1 MKKTP
6 LYENHIRL
14 GGKIIEFGQWLLP
27 VQYTGILEEHEQ
39 VRKAAG
45 LFDVSH
51 MGEILIAGPDA
62 TAFIQK
68 LITNDIESAK
78 DGQIVYS
85 PMCYPTGGTVDDL
98 LVYKFSREMYLL
110 IVNANNINKDFEWI
124 LENVEGRAE
133 VKNVSDDYAQL
144 AIQGPKAQEILQKI
158 TSCPLSEIKFFRF
171 TESVLLNEIKAII
184 SRTGYT
190 GEDGF
195 EIYTAPENAALLW
208 DKLLEAGASDGLV
221 PAGLGARDTLRLEA
235 ALPLY
240 GNEINSDITPLEAGL
255 GKFVKLKK
263 EGFIGREAL
272 LNQYQSGVKRKLAG
286 FEMLE
291 KGIPRSRYSIQ
302 KNGEVIGYVTSG
314 SFSPSLKKSIGLAL
328 IESAYAEEGTG
339 LDIVIRGK
347 PVRAVCVPVPFRFKK
362 YQK

>member
-1 MKKTP
+1 LKKTP
-6 LYENHIRL
+6 LYESHIKL
-14 GGKIIEFGQWLLP
+14 GGRIIEFGQWLLP
-27 VQYTGILEEHEQ
+27 VQYTGIIEEHEQ

-51 MGEILIAGPDA
+51 MGEILVTGPDA
-62 TAFIQK
+62 ASFIQK
-68 LITNDIESAK
+68 LVTNDIESAK

-85 PMCYPTGGTVDDL
+85 PMCYPSGGIVDDL

-110 IVNANNINKDFEWI
+110 IVNANNTKKDYEWM
-124 LENVEGRAE
+124 LENTEGSVG

-158 TSCPLSEIKFFRF
+158 TSFPLSEIKFFRF
-171 TESVLLNEIKAII
+171 TEGVLPDGISAII
-184 SRTGYT
+184 SRSGYT

-195 EIYTAPENAALLW
+195 EVYTSPENAVSLW
-208 DKLLEAGASDGLV
+208 DKLLEAGAGDGLV

-240 GNEINSDITPLEAGL
+240 GSEIDSDITPLEAGL
-255 GKFVKLKK
+255 ERFVKLGK
-263 EGFIGREAL
+263 EGFIGRDAL
-272 LNQYQSGVKRKLAG
+272 LNQHQSGVKRKLAG

-291 KGIPRSRYSIQ
+291 KGIPRSRYPVQ
-302 KNGEVIGYVTSG
+302 KDGKIIGHVTSG

-328 IESAYAEEGTG
+328 IESAYAEEGAG
-339 LDIVIRGK
+339 LEIVIRGR
-347 PVRAVCVPVPFRFKK
+347 PVRAVCVPVPFCFKK

>member
-6 LYENHIRL
+6 LYESHIKL
-14 GGKIIEFGQWLLP
+14 GGRIIEFGQWLLP
-27 VQYTGILEEHEQ
+27 VQYTGIIEEHEQ

-51 MGEILIAGPDA
+51 MGEILVTGPDA
-62 TAFIQK
+62 AAYIQK

-85 PMCYPTGGTVDDL
+85 PMCYPAGGTVDDL
-98 LVYKFSREMYLL
+98 LVYKFSGEMYLL
-110 IVNANNINKDFEWI
+110 IVNANNTNKDFEWM
-124 LENVEGRAE
+124 LENLEGR
-133 VKNVSDDYAQL
+133 VDIKNVSDDYAQL

-158 TSCPLSEIKFFRF
+158 TSCPLRELKFFRF
-171 TESVLLNEIKAII
+171 TESVLLDGIKAII

-195 EIYTAPENAALLW
+195 EVYISPENAVSLW
-208 DKLLEAGASDGLV
+208 DKLLEAGADDGLV
-221 PAGLGARDTLRLEA
+221 PVGLGARDTLRLEA

-240 GNEINSDITPLEAGL
+240 GNELDSDITPLEAGL
-255 GKFVKLKK
+255 ERFVKLNK

-272 LNQYQSGVKRKLAG
+272 LSQYQSGVKRKLAG

-291 KGIPRSRYSIQ
+291 KGIPRNGYSIQ
-302 KNGEVIGYVTSG
+302 KDGKIIGHVTSG

-328 IESAYAEEGTG
+328 VESVYAGEGTE
-339 LDIVIRGK
+339 LDIVMRGR
-347 PVRAVCVPVPFRFKK
+347 PVRAVCIPLPFYNKK

>member
-1 MKKTP
+1 LKKTP
-6 LYENHIRL
+6 LYESHIKL
-14 GGKIIEFGQWLLP
+14 GGRIIEFGQWLLP
-27 VQYTGILEEHEQ
+27 VQYTGIIEEHER

-51 MGEILIAGPDA
+51 MGEILVTGPDA
-62 TAFIQK
+62 AAFIQK

-85 PMCYPTGGTVDDL
+85 PMCYPAGGTVDDL
-98 LVYKFSREMYLL
+98 LVYKFSDEMYLL
-110 IVNANNINKDFEWI
+110 VINANNINKDFEWM
-124 LENVEGRAE
+124 LENLEGRAE
-133 VKNVSDDYAQL
+133 IKNVSDDYSQL

-158 TSCPLSEIKFFRF
+158 TSCPLGEIKFFRF
-171 TESVLLNEIKAII
+171 TESILLDGVKAVI

-195 EIYTAPENAALLW
+195 EIYTAPENMALLW
-208 DKLLEAGASDGLV
+208 DKLLEAGAGEGLV
-221 PAGLGARDTLRLEA
+221 PVGLGARDTLRLEA

-240 GNEINSDITPLEAGL
+240 GNELDSDITPLEAGL
-255 GKFVKLKK
+255 GKFVKLNK
-263 EGFIGREAL
+263 EGFIGREVL
-272 LNQYQSGVKRKLAG
+272 QNQYQSGVKRKLAG

-291 KGIPRSRYSIQ
+291 KGIPRSRYSVQ
-302 KNGEVIGYVTSG
+302 KDGKIIGYVTSG

-328 IESAYAEEGTG
+328 IESAYAEAGSE
-339 LDIVIRGK
+339 LDIVIRGR
-347 PVRAVCVPVPFRFKK
+347 PVRAVCVPLPFCFKK

>member
-6 LYENHIRL
+6 LYESHIKR
-14 GGKIIEFGQWLLP
+14 GGKIIEFGQWLMP
-27 VQYTGILEEHEQ
+27 VQYTGIIEEHEQ

-51 MGEILIAGPDA
+51 MGEILVTGPDA
-62 TAFIQK
+62 TSFIQK

-98 LVYKFSREMYLL
+98 LVYKFSGEMYLL
-110 IVNANNINKDFEWI
+110 IVNANNTNKDFEWM
-124 LENVEGRAE
+124 LENLEGRAD

-158 TSCPLSEIKFFRF
+158 TSCPLHEIKFFRF
-171 TESVLLNEIKAII
+171 TECVLPDGIKAIV

-195 EIYTAPENAALLW
+195 EIYIPTENAVLLW
-208 DKLLEAGASDGLV
+208 DKLLEVGADDGLV
-221 PAGLGARDTLRLEA
+221 PVGLGARDTLRLEA

-240 GNEINSDITPLEAGL
+240 GNELDSDITPLEAGL
-255 GKFVKLKK
+255 ERFVKLNK
-263 EGFIGREAL
+263 ESFIGREAL
-272 LNQYQSGVKRKLAG
+272 LSQYQSGIKRKLAG

-291 KGIPRSRYSIQ
+291 KGIPRNRYSVQ
-302 KNGEVIGYVTSG
+302 KEGKIIGYVTSG

-328 IESAYAEEGTG
+328 VESAYAEKGAE
-339 LDIVIRGK
+339 LDIVIRGR
-347 PVRAVCVPVPFRFKK
+347 PVRAVCVPIPFCFKK
-362 YQK
+362 YHK

>member
-1 MKKTP
+1 LKKTP
-6 LYENHIRL
+6 LYESHIKL

-27 VQYTGILEEHEQ
+27 VQYTGIIEEHEQ

-51 MGEILIAGPDA
+51 MGEILVTGPDA
-62 TAFIQK
+62 AAYIQK

-85 PMCYPTGGTVDDL
+85 PMCYPAGGTVDDL

-110 IVNANNINKDFEWI
+110 IVNANNTNKDYEWM
-124 LENVEGRAE
+124 LENLEGRAE

-158 TSCPLSEIKFFRF
+158 ASCPLRELKFFRF
-171 TESVLLNEIKAII
+171 TECVLLDGIKVIV

-195 EIYTAPENAALLW
+195 EIYTSPENAVLLW
-208 DKLLEAGASDGLV
+208 DKLLEAGAGNGLV
-221 PAGLGARDTLRLEA
+221 PVGLGARDTLRLEA
-235 ALPLY
+235 SLPLY
-240 GNEINSDITPLEAGL
+240 GNELDSDITPLEAGL
-255 GKFVKLKK
+255 ERFVKLNK

-272 LNQYQSGVKRKLAG
+272 MNQYHSGVKRKLAG

-291 KGIPRSRYSIQ
+291 KGIPRSRYPVQ
-302 KNGEVIGYVTSG
+302 KDGKNIGHVTSG

-328 IESAYAEEGTG
+328 IESAYAEEGAE
-339 LDIVIRGK
+339 LDILIRGR
-347 PVRAVCVPVPFRFKK
+347 PVRAVCVPVPFCFKK
-362 YQK
+362 YKK